1 MKKIIFLGYII
12 ILGKISLDPEK
23 IPGNYYLANTN
34 YNQTNIFLGGGF
46 KNYYK
51 NFIKLYSKIILF
63 LTDLTRKDQVF

>member
-34 YNQTNIFLGGGF
+34 YNQTNIFLGGDLRII
-46 KNYYK
+46 
-51 NFIKLYSKIILF
+51 IKILSSY
-63 LTDLTRKDQVF
+63 TQK